1 MSYDIPDYPGECPE
15 YECPD
20 MYKEVSLFYPTGPEA
35 LLERILLLIS
45 MAETDEKLEI
55 LVSRFLLP
63 VILKLDSQ
71 EEGVR
76 KKVLEVLVHL
86 NKRMKSRPLLQ
97 LPMNQLVECLVK
109 KNNSSFVKNFVLT
122 YVKMGFPRLGPDTQ
136 VNLLPSL
143 IKSLEEIPEKQ
154 QNGRNNGVDD
164 DLIIRHALEFFDAAA
179 VAAAKS
185 TFLNKVLPGE
195 TCPRCAGNEATHNNE
210 VPSVPGLMFS
220 HLSSKLTRM
229 EKVLN
234 AVASR
239 AEVYDN
245 HFPSLPQLIEPNVLA
260 IIVVSKIPASLDNPI
275 KRKEMLDKVTGHEY
289 CHKKKILGIAKGIP
303 LDFDV
308 DQFCSEPGLAL
319 ASRLGAS
326 TVVRIEFTDLLSK
339 ARLLKTGLKI
349 GYELVRVSEFL
360 TPPRCC
366 HK

>member
-1 MSYDIPDYPGECPE
+1 MDDN
-15 YECPD
+15 
-20 MYKEVSLFYPTGPEA
+20 A

-154 QNGRNNGVDD
+154 QNGILAQIVSSFEFVKIDQDNLNNWKEKFQLHVDSDYVKILLEYCRDLLLLPYGRNNGVDD

-195 TCPRCAGNEATHNNE
+195 TCPRCAGNEATH
-210 VPSVPGLMFS
+210 S
-220 HLSSKLTRM
+220 H
-229 EKVLN
+229 
-234 AVASR
+234 
-239 AEVYDN
+239 
-245 HFPSLPQLIEPNVLA
+245 
-260 IIVVSKIPASLDNPI
+260 
-275 KRKEMLDKVTGHEY
+275 
-289 CHKKKILGIAKGIP
+289 
-303 LDFDV
+303 
-308 DQFCSEPGLAL
+308 
-319 ASRLGAS
+319 
-326 TVVRIEFTDLLSK
+326 
-339 ARLLKTGLKI
+339 
-349 GYELVRVSEFL
+349 
-360 TPPRCC
+360 
-366 HK
+366 